1 MAHFLRGDDMMAK
14 KENRRNPWE
23 ALLFLAYAGIML
35 YFLFFRTRAVTEGL
49 SYWEQIQQNCNLI
62 PWRTVGNYW
71 DVLTRP
77 DYYIAKWES
86 VSIYRYRAA
95 AAVINILGNIA
106 MFVPFGVFLP
116 AMWPKLRRFWKT
128 SLAGFFS
135 SVSKSRQRSVP
146 RGVLPEEKISYRAIK
161 ERMFDL
167 GGRKSVW
174 SGKRSQEWQT
184 KAKGF
189 PTLSLK
195 NAYALA

>member
-1 MAHFLRGDDMMAK
+1 MMAK

-35 YFLFFRTRAVTEGL
+35 YFLFFRTRAVTEGI

-77 DYYIAKWES
+77 DYYIAKWEAA
-86 VSIYRYRAA
+86 SIYRYRAA

-135 SVSKSRQRSVP
+135 ILVVEICQLMTL
-146 RGVLPEEKISYRAIK
+146 RGRFDIDDLLLNTIGIMVGYGLW
-161 ERMFDL
+161 RMAHPT
-167 GGRKSVW
+167 RKK
-174 SGKRSQEWQT
+174 KR
-184 KAKGF
+184 
-189 PTLSLK
+189 
-195 NAYALA
+195 N